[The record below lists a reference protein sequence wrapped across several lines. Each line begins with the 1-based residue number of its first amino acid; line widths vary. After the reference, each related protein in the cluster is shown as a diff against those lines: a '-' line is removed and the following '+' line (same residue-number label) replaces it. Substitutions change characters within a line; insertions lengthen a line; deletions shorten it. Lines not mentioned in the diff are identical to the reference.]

1 MKHRLYRLNMKRFVS
16 LWEFQKDL
24 FFLNFG
30 FVCMYGKREEY
41 FLLEWIQWCQDI
53 EYLENVFNIDACLLL
68 LRMRKDVYQGSSQK
82 GKIP

>member
-16 LWEFQKDL
+16 LWEFQNDL

-30 FVCMYGKREEY
+30 IVCMYAKREEY